1 MRRTA
6 PADAR
11 VRGSDNPRKLF
22 FHDGSR
28 ATYTGTLA
36 RPRPACVARIPPRN
50 TPVRAV
56 AIVRAAVR
64 RGTTGIMNGR
74 WPPRRADTR
83 TMASED
89 SMENIAGPAS
99 PRTATTEA
107 VIPFT
112 WRTGDHVEKQ

>member
-1 MRRTA
+1 M
-6 PADAR
+6 
-11 VRGSDNPRKLF
+11 
-22 FHDGSR
+22 
-28 ATYTGTLA
+28 
-36 RPRPACVARIPPRN
+36 ARIPPRN